1 MGKQTSFNK
10 DIKSHFRLTPWP
22 QYVGVHA
29 SYHTIFTKQIL
40 QYLTGDIVPDL
51 PENKVKSYYY

>member
-1 MGKQTSFNK
+1 
-10 DIKSHFRLTPWP
+10 
-22 QYVGVHA
+22 VHA

-51 PENKVKSYYY
+51 PENKVKHDICG